1 MGHGRWSSNTWESWA
16 ARNTAGRSA
25 SEIFATRT
33 LLPEFDPALI
43 RVRESRDSEDNP
55 CSTPIVLAS
64 DVTGSLG
71 EVARVLMQDKLGLL
85 VAEILARKPVA
96 DPHIMAMAVGDAF
109 CDRAPLQATQFEAD
123 IRLAEQM
130 RRLFVEGGGGGN
142 GGESYAL
149 PWLFCG
155 AKTALDSVIRR
166 GKKGY
171 LFSFGDEPIHP
182 VVTRDQ
188 ALRFAGV
195 TVERD
200 LTAAECLGLAQ
211 RSFEVFHVVL
221 REGYSGQE
229 PGFAGAMASWRPL
242 LGERVLVLDDYNN
255 LAELVVSAIQVA
267 EGWDA
272 HGVAASWA
280 PGAAASVRGALG
292 LAPAVQEMRP
302 RWFRR

>member
-1 MGHGRWSSNTWESWA
+1 MGHGRWSSNTWSAWA

-33 LLPEFDPALI
+33 LLPEFDPARI
-43 RVRESRDSEDNP
+43 AVRESRDSDDNP
-55 CSTPIVLAS
+55 RSTPIVLAS

-71 EVARVLMQDKLGLL
+71 EVARILMQDKLGLL
-85 VAEILARKPVA
+85 VAAILARKPVT

-109 CDRAPLQATQFEAD
+109 CDQAPLQATQFEAD

-155 AKTALDSVIRR
+155 LKTALDSVIRR
-166 GKKGY
+166 KKKGY

-188 ALRFAGV
+188 AKRFVGV
-195 TVERD
+195 DLERD
-200 LTAAECLGLAQ
+200 VTAAECLDLAR

-221 REGYSGQE
+221 RSGFSAGE
-229 PGFAGAMASWRPL
+229 PGFAAALASWRPL
-242 LGERVLVLDDYNN
+242 LGERVLVLDNYEN
-255 LAELVVSAIQVA
+255 LAELVVSTMQVA
-267 EGWDA
+267 EGADA
-272 HGVAASWA
+272 NMVAASWA
-280 PGAAASVRGALG
+280 DAGAAASVRGALG
-292 LAPAVQEMRP
+292 PWSHGR
-302 RWFRR
+302 